1 MSRIRFAR
9 RALQDLWDY
18 DRWRGHPNQGWDP
31 VAILLRQTISVYLE
45 RFPTYDELPFR
56 ALTIWDEPHGRLLD
70 IELKRVLIAFRGK
83 RFRVYVGP
91 GVDPAELLVWRIRH
105 PRQRPIEE

>member
-31 VAILLRQTISVYLE
+31 VAIALRRTISVYLE
-45 RFPTYDELPFR
+45 RFPTYDDLPFR
-56 ALTIWDEPHGRLLD
+56 ALTIMGRTEAGRSLF
-70 IELKRVLIAFRGK
+70 V
-83 RFRVYVGP
+83 VYVVSGGRYRVITARELTP
-91 GVDPAELLVWRIRH
+91 GEKHIFRKRRH
-105 PRQRPIEE
+105 ER